1 VIDVQNHG
9 MGILRFQTRK
19 CYSAKV
25 EVNT

>member
-9 MGILRFQTRK
+9 MAILRFQTRK